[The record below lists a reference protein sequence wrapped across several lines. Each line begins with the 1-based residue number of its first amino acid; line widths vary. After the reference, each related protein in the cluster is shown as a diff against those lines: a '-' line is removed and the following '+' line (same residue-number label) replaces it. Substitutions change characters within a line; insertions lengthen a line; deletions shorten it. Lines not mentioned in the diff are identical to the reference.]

1 MLIETVQ
8 VRVGQ
13 TTYEDADICR
23 IDGVVLT
30 FTSKLDG
37 LRHARITTTK
47 PWIIFRILKLS
58 CGHDLNN
65 YYETDR
71 DMDGIETGCGLCSP
85 QKYKDS
91 KARFPYA

>member
-30 FTSKLDG
+30 FTPKTDG
-37 LRHARITTTK
+37 LRHTRITTTK
-47 PWIIFRILKLS
+47 PWTIFRILKLS

-65 YYETDR
+65 YYEIDC
-71 DMDGIETGCGLCSP
+71 DMTGIETGCILCSP
-85 QKYKDS
+85 QKHNDIHV
-91 KARFPYA
+91 RFPYA